1 MKISEQYPPNYTQ
14 ILIAFPDLEKH
25 KPIFTYGD
33 TIYNPFKVEITP
45 DLEAHEAVHTKQQGT
60 FPEVWWN
67 EYINNLDF
75 RFSQELEAYGTQLI
89 FLESIIT
96 DSKLMEWFWDKITSA
111 LSGELY
117 GNMLN
122 YGQAKSKLRHFVK
135 KNKLENEKN

>member
-1 MKISEQYPPNYTQ
+1 MKIVEQYPPNYIQ
-14 ILIAFPDLEKH
+14 ILEAFPNLEEH

-33 TIYNPFKVEITP
+33 NIFNPFKVNITP
-45 DLEAHEAVHTKQQGT
+45 DLEAHEAVHIKQQGT
-60 FPEVWWN
+60 FPEIWWN
-67 EYINNLDF
+67 DYINNPEF
-75 RFSQELEAYGTQLI
+75 RLQQEIEAYGTQLI

-111 LSGELY
+111 ISGELY

-135 KNKLENEKN
+135 NNK